1 MNPIEKVEEDEL
13 RIIRF
18 LLSDTIINT
27 RINGATK
34 EKPFESNIGS
44 PQGDSLSPVLFSIY
58 LENALKEVRT
68 ILPRPTSDFEKN
80 PANRTC
86 ICRRR
91 RYFIGLE
98 FADIAE
104 VQKTLKKYNLLVNA
118 DKTEQTTQSRSGKEY
133 KNAKKVGTLIGDEE
147 DINNR
152 KRLSTA
158 ALAKLQNIWINGDKV
173 KRKKKI
179 KLYRMLVKSV
189 LSYNCGIWALTKTE
203 EEKLNAFHRQ
213 QLRKILNI
221 KYPVKIT
228 NSSLYEKCNGCP
240 LSITLLESRW
250 RLFGHNNSEVPAN
263 KSMKSYFISQ
273 GSKFRGRPLTTLP
286 VNVNKDLTRV
296 SDDDLQLTSL
306 KDLEHLRSVA
316 QNRQTWRK
324 LTTRI
329 REAAE
334 ASPSDDRDA
343 EGPKSV
349 RQV

>member
-1 MNPIEKVEEDEL
+1 MWY
-13 RIIRF
+13 R
-18 LLSDTIINT
+18 S
-27 RINGATK
+27 INGATK
-34 EKPFESNIGS
+34 EKTFESNIGS

-68 ILPRPTSDFEKN
+68 ILPRPTSDFEKTL
-80 PANRTC
+80 PTEIVYADDVD
-86 ICRRR
+86 
-91 RYFIGLE
+91 FIGLE

-104 VQKTLKKYNLLVNA
+104 NQKILKKYNLLVDAN
-118 DKTEQTTQSRSGKEY
+118 KTEQTTLSRTGKEY

-147 DINNR
+147 YINRR

-158 ALAKLQNIWINGDKV
+158 ALAKLQNIWIKGDKV
-173 KRKKKI
+173 KRKTKI
-179 KLYRMLVKSV
+179 KLYRTLVKSV
-189 LSYNCGIWALTKTE
+189 LTYNCGTWALTKTE

-213 QLRKILNI
+213 QSRKILNI

-228 NSSLYEKCNGCP
+228 NSSLYEKCNECP
-240 LSITLLESRW
+240 LSITLLENRW
-250 RLFGHNNSEVPAN
+250 RLFGHILRRNSEIPAN
-263 KSMKSYFISQ
+263 KSMNSYFISH

-286 VNVNKDLTRV
+286 VVLNKDITRV
-296 SDDDLQLTSL
+296 SDDKLQLTSL

-334 ASPSDDRDA
+334 ALPSDY
-343 EGPKSV
+343 
-349 RQV
+349 

>member
-1 MNPIEKVEEDEL
+1 MSSAFNTIYRQTLLDILREIVEEDEL

-34 EKPFESNIGS
+34 EKSFESNIGS
-44 PQGDSLSPVLFSIY
+44 PQGDSLSLVLFSIY
-58 LENALKEVRT
+58 LENALKEVRN
-68 ILPRPTSDFEKN
+68 ILPRPTSDFEKTL
-80 PANRTC
+80 PTEIVYADDVD
-86 ICRRR
+86 
-91 RYFIGLE
+91 FIGLE

-104 VQKTLKKYNLLVNA
+104 VQKTLKKYNLQVNA
-118 DKTEQTTQSRSGKEY
+118 DKTEQTTLSRSGKEY

-147 DINNR
+147 DTNRR
-152 KRLSTA
+152 KRLSNA
-158 ALAKLQNIWINGDKV
+158 ALAKLQNIWIKGDKV
-173 KRKKKI
+173 KRKTKI
-179 KLYRMLVKSV
+179 KLYKTLVKSV
-189 LSYNCGIWALTKTE
+189 LTYNCGTWALTKTE

-228 NSSLYEKCNGCP
+228 NSSLYEKCNECP

-250 RLFGHNNSEVPAN
+250 RLFGHILQRNSEIPAN
-263 KSMKSYFISQ
+263 KSMNSYFISHR
-273 GSKFRGRPLTTLP
+273 SKFRGRPFTTLP
-286 VNVNKDLTRV
+286 VVLNKD
-296 SDDDLQLTSL
+296 LTSL

-334 ASPSDDRDA
+334 ASPSDD
-343 EGPKSV
+343 
-349 RQV
+349 